1 MYSNY
6 ENIRVYVRRYFF
18 AIKVKDMLDFENK
31 KREPRLKSS
40 QLDYITKKGEWIWKK
55 DIKRNSN

>member
-40 QLDYITKKGEWIWKK
+40 QLDYITKKGE
-55 DIKRNSN
+55 